1 MNKIRRCCCCRRCSE
16 YDIYNNELEDF
27 IRNRSVIIVD
37 VRSVQEFKEG
47 HIDGAVN
54 IPLGELK
61 GVFPRVVNDKNKC
74 IVVYCT
80 SGIRSKKAQKILNCI
95 GYKNVYNLADGF

>member
-1 MNKIRRCCCCRRCSE
+1 M
-16 YDIYNNELEDF
+16 
-27 IRNRSVIIVD
+27 IVD
-37 VRSVQEFKEG
+37 VRSIQEFKEG

-61 GVFPRVVNDKNKC
+61 GMFAKVVNDKNKC

-80 SGIRSKKAQKILNCI
+80 SGIRSKKAQKILNCM